1 MSAAPDTNE
10 TAIIVAVQDAGRA
23 KSRLGAHLDAAARR
37 SLVLAMLD
45 DVLAAIRLVH
55 TGPLIVVSADPA
67 YDPSAHRHGAEVL
80 HDIGEGYNT
89 AVILALTSLAGR
101 VDAALVLPGDLP
113 QLQSSD
119 VAALLEAL
127 VTPGVTIV
135 ASEDGGTTALGLR
148 PIDVITTAFGLD
160 SAQRHREAAAA
171 AAAPLTELL
180 LDSLR
185 VDVDTL
191 DDLRAVWEEVG
202 PATASVL
209 QLLERELGDCDPAVS
224 AAADA

>member
-1 MSAAPDTNE
+1 MNAATNTHR

-23 KSRLGAHLDAAARR
+23 KSRLGADLDAAARR

-45 DVLAAIRLVH
+45 DVLAAIREVH
-55 TGPLIVVSADPA
+55 AGPLIVVSADPA

-80 HDIGEGYNT
+80 HDIGEGYNA
-89 AVILALTSLAGR
+89 AVTLALTSLASREGDSR

-113 QLQSSD
+113 QIH
-119 VAALLEAL
+119 AADIAAILEAL
-127 VTPGVTIV
+127 ATPGVTLV

-160 SAQRHREAAAA
+160 SAQRHRDAASEAT
-171 AAAPLTELL
+171 APLTELH

-185 VDVDTL
+185 IDVDTL
-191 DDLRAVWEEVG
+191 DDLTAVWEDVG
-202 PATASVL
+202 PATAAVL
-209 QLLERELGDCDPAVS
+209 QLLERELGE
-224 AAADA
+224 